1 MSLESLDE
9 EIKGNNLP
17 KTNPP
22 LPPTLLDGLA
32 ARGPIWSPW
41 NQEQPAK
48 NPLKSPMELHDGK
61 SEGYL

>member
-32 ARGPIWSPW
+32 ARGPILQVMVKRRVVQSY
-41 NQEQPAK
+41 
-48 NPLKSPMELHDGK
+48 PLPCIQH
-61 SEGYL
+61 